1 MQRITFT
8 NSRGQSV
15 ELKSSAPFLLQN
27 INGLGDID
35 ADVQTQKAPFQDG
48 STFIDSVL
56 LERTIS
62 MQIAILVSD
71 TTTLL
76 QQRQILA
83 SVFNPKLGK
92 GVLRYENDETI
103 REIEA
108 VPDSVPAFPSGK
120 ENRGPTF
127 QKALI
132 NLLCPEPFWLD
143 EFSTSEKMS
152 YILGGLSFPLRLGTM
167 FAHRGFKKVLY
178 NQGDV
183 ATPVTIEFYG
193 PATNPVVWNRTTN
206 EFIKVNRTLVETDKL
221 VITTD
226 FGNKSVTIENEDGT
240 TTNVFNWIDL
250 ESTFWQ
256 LVQGDNIIEYG
267 SDSDATKSRVIVSYK
282 NRYLSV

>member
-1 MQRITFT
+1 MQRIIFT
-8 NSRGQSV
+8 SAKGKSV
-15 ELKSSAPFLLQN
+15 ELKSSAPFLLQSVD
-27 INGLGDID
+27 GLGDVN
-35 ADVQTQKAPFQDG
+35 ADIQTQKAPFQDG
-48 STFIDSVL
+48 STYIDSVL
-56 LERTIS
+56 QERAISLE
-62 MQIAILVSD
+62 IAILATDKAS
-71 TTTLL
+71 LL
-76 QQRQILA
+76 QKRQFLA

-92 GVLRYENDETI
+92 GVLRYENGETI

-108 VPDSVPAFPSGK
+108 IPDSVPVFPSGQD
-120 ENRGPTF
+120 NRGPIF
-127 QKALI
+127 QNALV

-152 YILGGLSFPLRLGTM
+152 YILGGLSFPLQLGTS
-167 FAHRGFKKVLY
+167 FAYRGFKKILH

-183 ATPVTIEFYG
+183 ETPVTIEFYG

-226 FGNKSVTIENEDGT
+226 FGNKSVTIENADGT
-240 TTNVFNWIDL
+240 TSNVFNWIDL

-256 LVQGDNIIEYG
+256 LVPGDNIIEYG